1 MRNDGGCWP
10 GHSPIRIVALS
21 HCRAEDGAAV
31 WIEKNRQLQ
40 KELDW
45 AKEMADRLDRHNQ
58 ALSRGTCRLAWVH
71 VLASLITT
79 AAEQAKANI
88 DHV

>member
-1 MRNDGGCWP
+1 MFVAQYVRNVC
-10 GHSPIRIVALS
+10 R
-21 HCRAEDGAAV
+21 RAEDGAAV

-58 ALSRGTCRLAWVH
+58 ALTRGT
-71 VLASLITT
+71 VLREAICAYAVERFSLVLQKT
-79 AAEQAKANI
+79 QG
-88 DHV
+88 

>member
-1 MRNDGGCWP
+1 
-10 GHSPIRIVALS
+10 
-21 HCRAEDGAAV
+21 V

-58 ALSRGTCRLAWVH
+58 ALSRGG
-71 VLASLITT
+71 
-79 AAEQAKANI
+79 
-88 DHV
+88 